1 MGEATIALRPETVA
15 ERPALEGYVDR
26 RVAFGIRPEDLED
39 AALVPD
45 TSRHARLSS
54 QVDIR
59 EDMGAEVYLH
69 LPLPAEPVMSAP
81 VAEEGDAHPETEEP
95 PPAFV
100 ARVDRDTRAREGE
113 PIELVV
119 DTTRLHFF
127 DLETGVAIAGER
139 N

>member
-1 MGEATIALRPETVA
+1 VA
-15 ERPALEGYVDR
+15 EQ
-26 RVAFGIRPEDLED
+26 I
-39 AALVPD
+39 
-45 TSRHARLSS
+45 
-54 QVDIR
+54 DIC

-69 LPLPAEPVMSAP
+69 LPLPAEPVLSEPA
-81 VAEEGDAHPETEEP
+81 AEERPDVPEADER

-127 DLETGVAIAGER
+127 DLETGVAVVA
-139 N
+139 